1 MLGEFNKYQKQSAAT
16 SQYLASRNLK
26 IAHTVRKKAIPVAKS
41 RAEPFGYRG
50 KNNAGLKGKAAMYE
64 DWIAREAREFEAEQ
78 ELRRAAKAAKC
89 KKTDETVKLPP
100 MWGLPT
106 TGD

>member
-1 MLGEFNKYQKQSAAT
+1 MLGEFSKYQKQSAAT

-89 KKTDETVKLPP
+89 KKTHELN
-100 MWGLPT
+100 
-106 TGD
+106 